1 MSASTTMIIAATLLV
16 PLTTTTTAAYA
27 QQQGKACPEGF
38 ELNKGRCQA
47 APTVLPGECPD
58 SVGTVVTV
66 PEEVEEG
73 QCRTANT
80 GAFTNPLFIEACNE
94 VGGVI
99 VQAFP
104 ESGHCLFPV
113 PAGETIC
120 ETGTLNEES
129 GLCEIKPGN
138 RRNV

>member
-1 MSASTTMIIAATLLV
+1 MKKSTIFTTVTAALL
-16 PLTTTTTAAYA
+16 LALATTSMATTTYA
-27 QQQGKACPEGF
+27 QQGKACPEGF

-113 PAGETIC
+113 P
-120 ETGTLNEES
+120 
-129 GLCEIKPGN
+129 
-138 RRNV
+138 